1 MNTSLKSSDAERRNV
16 AVVTGGGTG
25 IGLACARH
33 FAAMG
38 WRVIA
43 LGMDRE
49 DADAPG
55 VEFSKLDITD
65 EVAVQQAVQ
74 GLDGIDALVNA
85 AGLIRHEGREWGS
98 EGFRQ
103 VLEVNLVGTQ
113 LVTMACKDGLAKR
126 QGAVVNFASM
136 FSWFGS
142 RNNPSYAASKG
153 AVVAL
158 TRSHAMAF
166 ADLGIRVN
174 AVAPGW
180 IDTRLASGAIHNP
193 DRAPGI
199 LARIP
204 AKRWGTADEV
214 AEVVGFLSTAPSRY
228 VTGALVPVDGGFH
241 IG

>member
-1 MNTSLKSSDAERRNV
+1 
-16 AVVTGGGTG
+16 
-25 IGLACARH
+25 
-33 FAAMG
+33 MG

-49 DADAPG
+49 AADAPG

-65 EVAVQQAVQ
+65 ETAVKQAVQ

-85 AGLIRHEGREWGS
+85 AGLIRHEGREWGA

-113 LVTMACKDGLAKR
+113 IVTMACKDGLAQR
-126 QGAVVNFASM
+126 HGAVVNFASM

-153 AVVAL
+153 VVAL
-158 TRSHAMAF
+158 TRSHAMGF
-166 ADLGIRVN
+166 AEFGIRVN

-180 IDTRLASGAIHNP
+180 TTPGWQAVLSATPIAPPASSRAFLPNAGAQRTRSP
-193 DRAPGI
+193 
-199 LARIP
+199 
-204 AKRWGTADEV
+204 K
-214 AEVVGFLSTAPSRY
+214 
-228 VTGALVPVDGGFH
+228 
-241 IG
+241 

>member
-1 MNTSLKSSDAERRNV
+1 MTQTSPSKSVQERNV

-33 FAAMG
+33 FSAQG
-38 WRVIA
+38 WRVIS
-43 LGMDRE
+43 LGLDRE
-49 DADAPG
+49 QDISSDI
-55 VEFSKLDITD
+55 EFRQLDVTSEAAIAAAIKD
-65 EVAVQQAVQ
+65 
-74 GLDGIDALVNA
+74 LDSINALVNA

-103 VLEVNLVGTQ
+103 VLDVNLTGTH
-113 LVTMACKDGLAKR
+113 LVTMACKNALSQR
-126 QGAVVNFASM
+126 SGAVVNFASM

-166 ADLGIRVN
+166 AELGIRVN

-193 DRAPGI
+193 ERAPGI

-204 AKRWGTADEV
+204 LKRWGQPEEV
-214 AEVVGFLSTAPSRY
+214 AEVVGFLTSPAARY
-228 VTGALVPVDGGFH
+228 VTGALIPVDGGFH

>member
-1 MNTSLKSSDAERRNV
+1 MDTSLKSSDAERRKV

-43 LGMDRE
+43 LGMDRG
-49 DADAPG
+49 DAEAPG
-55 VEFSKLDITD
+55 IEFTKLDVTD
-65 EVAVQQAVQ
+65 EAAILQATQV
-74 GLDGIDALVNA
+74 LDGIDALVNA

-98 EGFRQ
+98 EGFKQ

-113 LVTMACKDGLAKR
+113 LMTMACKDALAR
-126 QGAVVNFASM
+126 RHGAVVNFASM

-166 ADLGIRVN
+166 AELGIRVN

-204 AKRWGTADEV
+204 AKRWGKAEEV
-214 AEVVGFLSTAPSRY
+214 ADVVGFLSSSSSRY
-228 VTGALVPVDGGFH
+228 VTGALIPVDGGFH